1 MTDSNQGEAL
11 PSPTKTELMGVAK
24 EYLFRY
30 SHHDFIDIVV
40 SRAQGSRVYDRDGR
54 SVLDFSSGQMC
65 STIGHN
71 HPAILKAIDAS
82 KDQPIHLYTYML
94 DESVI
99 GLARKLGELLPNELR
114 KIMFLSTGGESN
126 EAAIR
131 MAKMH
136 TGGFEVISVDA
147 SWHGMTAGAHSST
160 FGGGRKGYGPMM
172 SGTFALPLPNSFRCP
187 IQHCRDVCDKTCLKV
202 GFGMIDTMSTGS
214 YAALI
219 TEPLFGAGGLTVPP
233 EGYFNFLRQECDKR
247 NMLLIVDEAQTGLGR
262 SGVMFTH
269 ERTGIVPDI
278 LTLSKTLGGGFA
290 LSATCTSSEIEEDVH
305 EKGFIYHTSHTSDPM
320 PARIGLAVIDV
331 IVREELAK
339 RAQELGKYFM
349 ERLDTLK
356 QKYDFVAD
364 VRGMGLL
371 IGVEL
376 VKDRKTRDT
385 YPELGHYLVDK
396 CFGSGLHF
404 HLSGMAS
411 ASKVGTVI
419 KLAPPMTVT
428 EAEIDE
434 AVSILDKAMSQ
445 WRSS

>member
-1 MTDSNQGEAL
+1 MSDNVRSEA
-11 PSPTKTELMGVAK
+11 PSSRTKAELMEVAK

-30 SHHDFIDIVV
+30 SHHEFIDIVV
-40 SRAQGSRVYDRDGR
+40 SRAQGSRVYDHDGR
-54 SVLDFSSGQMC
+54 AVLDFSSGQMC

-71 HPAILKAIDAS
+71 HPAILEAIEAS
-82 KDQPIHLYTYML
+82 KNQPIHLYTYML

-99 GLARKLGELLPNELR
+99 ELARKLGELLPKELR
-114 KIMFLSTGGESN
+114 KVMFLSTGGESN
-126 EAAIR
+126 ESAIR

-187 IQHCRDVCDKTCLKV
+187 IQHCRNTCDKTCLKV

-219 TEPLFGAGGLTVPP
+219 TEPLFGAGGLTIPP
-233 EGYFNFLRQECDKR
+233 DGYFDFLRQECDKR

-290 LSATCTSSEIEEDVH
+290 LSATCTSAEIEEDVH
-305 EKGFIYHTSHTSDPM
+305 DKGFIYHTSHTSDPM
-320 PARIGLAVIDV
+320 PARIGLAVLDV

-339 RAQELGKYFM
+339 RAEKLGNYFM
-349 ERLDTLK
+349 ERLGNLM
-356 QKYDFVAD
+356 QKYEFVAD

-376 VKDRKTRDT
+376 VKDRKTRT
-385 YPELGHYLVDK
+385 IYPELGRYLVDK
-396 CFGSGLHF
+396 CFHSGLHF

-411 ASKVGTVI
+411 ASKAGTVI
-419 KLAPPMTVT
+419 KLAPPMTVS
-428 EAEIDE
+428 EAELDE
-434 AVSILDKAMSQ
+434 AVDILDEAMSG
-445 WRSS
+445 WRYN